1 MFKSI
6 CDKQSHFLLP
16 VTYFITILFGSSG
29 NIHYICN
36 TKVIIFSETY
46 FVAVVSS
53 NNKDI
58 RAFIIEIDR
67 YFIISLMIALIFFDI
82 C

>member
-36 TKVIIFSETY
+36 TKVIIFSTL
-46 FVAVVSS
+46 VSWKSQVVTTKILGLS
-53 NNKDI
+53 
-58 RAFIIEIDR
+58 
-67 YFIISLMIALIFFDI
+67 Y
-82 C
+82 